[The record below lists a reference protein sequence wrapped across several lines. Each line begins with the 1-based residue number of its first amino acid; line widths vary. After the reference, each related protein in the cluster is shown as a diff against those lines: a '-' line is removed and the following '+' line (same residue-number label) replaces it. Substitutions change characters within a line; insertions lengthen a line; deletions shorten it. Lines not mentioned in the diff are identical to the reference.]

1 MALQKCLNQ
10 TLADFHDKRA
20 RTMPADQLKVIVD
33 QRRLLAETADRSL
46 FVKPETEFRLS
57 P

>member
-20 RTMPADQLKVIVD
+20 RTMPADKLKVIVD

-46 FVKPETEFRLS
+46 FVKPETELRLS